1 GERRGLSRARRSGH
15 QDEPFRAVAELENAR
30 REPQLLGGA
39 DLERDRAEHG
49 AWAVAVAGDV
59 DAEPR
64 NVRGRVTE
72 IGVGSPLV
80 FLPVAP
86 GHDLGDPLKDPFP
99 PNMPAPP
106 NVPVD

>member
-1 GERRGLSRARRSGH
+1 SGH

-49 AWAVAVAGDV
+49 AWAVAVAEDV

-64 NVRGRVTE
+64 NVRDRVTE
-72 IGVGSPLV
+72 IGVVSPLV

-86 GHDLGDPLKDPFP
+86 GHDLGEHLKDLFGRKRRGPRKVLDDSVNP
-99 PNMPAPP
+99 DERP
-106 NVPVD
+106 